1 MLVRVIFAGRSY
13 LCVKGYLCVVWKE
26 LFVLVTV
33 IFAGGGY
40 FCGKGYFCW

>member
-1 MLVRVIFAGRSY
+1 MVRVIFAGRS
-13 LCVKGYLCVVWKE
+13 YLCVVWKE